1 MSHVRITPAERP
13 GMRHDNGYCWCSVG
27 GWWPLED
34 FSGKSASDPE
44 VQEGAELDARAA
56 AARLSGEGL
65 SSRFYYRGTEQACMW
80 LLGRGSAL
88 GVRPGEGPA
97 AD

>member
-1 MSHVRITPAERP
+1 MSHVRITPEERP

-34 FSGKSASDPE
+34 FAGTVEAG
-44 VQEGAELDARAA
+44 VELDARNA

-88 GVRPGEGPA
+88 GIRPGEGPA